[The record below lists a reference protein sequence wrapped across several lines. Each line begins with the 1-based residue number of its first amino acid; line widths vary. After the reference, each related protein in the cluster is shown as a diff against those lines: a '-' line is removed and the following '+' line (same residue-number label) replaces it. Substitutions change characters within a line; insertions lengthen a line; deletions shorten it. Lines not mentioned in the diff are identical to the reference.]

1 MTFIRLWTQMQVG
14 ILKDRLMRNM
24 TQGIGGC
31 RFRKGVRTMAEIV
44 VWQDGRPKCRYIG
57 CVPTPEEQRAL
68 RRGGCEIRVDGKA
81 VSRIIRKEDLHE

>member
-1 MTFIRLWTQMQVG
+1 
-14 ILKDRLMRNM
+14 
-24 TQGIGGC
+24 
-31 RFRKGVRTMAEIV
+31 MAEIV

-81 VSRIIRKEDLHE
+81 VSRVIRKEDLHE